1 MPSRPPQFH
10 QPSSDRPPSSEQQQV
25 TLLKHILQAIQDLTG
40 SSAILQAVQT
50 GNVAIVTVLR
60 EILDEQSEQTG
71 LLQQQTALL
80 TQIAADLAPV
90 LETLTASIAISFTG
104 DSAMANNALVFN
116 VGQTSTA
123 SIQPLLA
130 DGVTPSGGV
139 LSAVSY
145 TFSDPSATVVL
156 NADGLTA
163 TCTGVAASTGA
174 VSGSASATV
183 TDTDGVVSTWTQA
196 FTIQTNA
203 VVPPAQLTQSVA
215 VQFSTP
221 TP

>member
-1 MPSRPPQFH
+1 LENPL
-10 QPSSDRPPSSEQQQV
+10 EQ
-25 TLLKHILQAIQDLTG
+25 
-40 SSAILQAVQT
+40 
-50 GNVAIVTVLR
+50 LR
-60 EILDEQSEQTG
+60 EILECQWATLYARHRIER
-71 LLQQQTALL
+71 LLREIRRELKPKLATYSIEVQFTSHPHHRRS
-80 TQIAADLAPV
+80 TMAD
-90 LETLTASIAISFTG
+90 
-104 DSAMANNALVFN
+104 NALTLN
-116 VGQTSTA
+116 VGQTSQA

-163 TCTGVAASTGA
+163 TVTGVAASSGA
-174 VSGSASATV
+174 VTGTAVATV

-196 FTIQTNA
+196 FTITTNG
-203 VVPPAQLTQSVA
+203 VTPPPPPSQLTQSIA
-215 VQFSTP
+215 VQFGTP